1 MLNNFA
7 DQRFLILGAGVTGSA
22 VASSLRSRGGLVTIT
37 DDNAQDALRPESVD
51 LANFDAV
58 VISPGWR
65 QDHPLVVQVLSSNLH
80 ILNEMAKGMDNAS
93 RRLVPRNGV
102 KSTAP
107 RVEVVRFHPDRK
119 GDLIGPGGAVLR
131 QLEDRFGG
139 MAFADF
145 QELDIGEGWHEQA
158 LNSLLSEIERKEKI
172 AARRGALQK
181 CRIAADLKASN
192 T

>member
-37 DDNAQDALRPESVD
+37 DDNAHDELRPATIN

-80 ILNEMAKGMDNAS
+80 ILN
-93 RRLVPRNGV
+93 
-102 KSTAP
+102 
-107 RVEVVRFHPDRK
+107 
-119 GDLIGPGGAVLR
+119 
-131 QLEDRFGG
+131 
-139 MAFADF
+139 
-145 QELDIGEGWHEQA
+145 
-158 LNSLLSEIERKEKI
+158 
-172 AARRGALQK
+172 
-181 CRIAADLKASN
+181 
-192 T
+192 